1 MKPKDNIPEP
11 ETKRNYNHV
20 NKQIGND
27 GKTTDRYPRSVQKFP
42 VINNDDPQKWHPTQ
56 KPVGMIEYFIRT
68 YSNEND
74 TILDN
79 CMGSGSTGI
88 ACMNTN
94 RKFIGIEI
102 NKEYFDK
109 AKSSIDASIGLTRFM
124 NGND

>member
-1 MKPKDNIPEP
+1 VKPRDNMPKSEV
-11 ETKRNYNHV
+11 KRNYNHV
-20 NKQIGND
+20 SKQIGND
-27 GKTTDRYPRSVQKFP
+27 CKTTDRYPRSVQKFP
-42 VINNDDPQKWHPTQ
+42 VINNDNPEKWHPTQ

-94 RKFIGIEI
+94 RKFIGIELNELYYKLSKHRI
-102 NKEYFDK
+102 T
-109 AKSSIDASIGLTRFM
+109 SSQ
-124 NGND
+124 